1 LGCTT
6 DRVVLIQ
13 TTYVAAADVRKQARA
28 IFPHKF
34 NRFGK
39 LICPSGWLSEFSS
52 SPGIKNISLFQNPKS
67 PVCPRHPA
75 PFRRDVSRS
84 SRHVGAGCDGRG
96 GIEKTNDTCRVRQS
110 HAVLSP
116 RCWRQAGDNASHCA
130 GDGDNKAG
138 LRGEHGISRQ
148 PVARGKPGDPA
159 VPVVT
164 NSYAFYFCIR
174 GCGRNGHPA
183 FPAPSL

>member
-1 LGCTT
+1 MRLAVRVRVFGGTLGCTT

-96 GIEKTNDTCRVRQS
+96 GIAGRAMLVATVKSRGPGAPTLASSLPDWRCR
-110 HAVLSP
+110 P
-116 RCWRQAGDNASHCA
+116 
-130 GDGDNKAG
+130 DGPTRRKRRATEANKPG
-138 LRGEHGISRQ
+138 TPGRSRISRKAIAQ
-148 PVARGKPGDPA
+148 GMPVFRRTCGD
-159 VPVVT
+159 
-164 NSYAFYFCIR
+164 
-174 GCGRNGHPA
+174 
-183 FPAPSL
+183 